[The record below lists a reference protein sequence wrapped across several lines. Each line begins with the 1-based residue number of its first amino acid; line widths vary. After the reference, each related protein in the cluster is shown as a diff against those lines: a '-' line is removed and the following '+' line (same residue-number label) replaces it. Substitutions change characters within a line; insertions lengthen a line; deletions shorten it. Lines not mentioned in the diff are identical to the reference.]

1 MAMAR
6 WRQSYAGRT
15 PLAGR
20 VKFDH
25 PYARSDGQLLREMDI
40 AVLPSRWEGCPY
52 VLLEAFQAG
61 VPVVAAEV
69 GGVTDLVRHGENGL
83 CVPPEDP
90 TALGDALLELL
101 RDADLRRELAE
112 GGRAT
117 LTAFTLEQMVSRV
130 EQVYRTVCGAPP
142 NAAAAR

>member
-1 MAMAR
+1 L
-6 WRQSYAGRT
+6 G
-15 PLAGR
+15 
-20 VKFDH
+20 
-25 PYARSDGQLLREMDI
+25 
-40 AVLPSRWEGCPY
+40 
-52 VLLEAFQAG
+52 AFQAG

>member
-1 MAMAR
+1 
-6 WRQSYAGRT
+6 
-15 PLAGR
+15 
-20 VKFDH
+20 VKF
-25 PYARSDGQLLREMDI
+25 AGSSAQSDAVKLLREMDI

-69 GGVTDLVRHGENGL
+69 GGVTDLVRNGENGL

-90 TALGDALLELL
+90 TALGDALLTLL
-101 RDADLRRELAE
+101 RNADLRRKLAE

-117 LTAFTLEQMVSRV
+117 LASFTLEQMVSRV
-130 EQVYRTVCGAPP
+130 EQVYRDVCGAPP